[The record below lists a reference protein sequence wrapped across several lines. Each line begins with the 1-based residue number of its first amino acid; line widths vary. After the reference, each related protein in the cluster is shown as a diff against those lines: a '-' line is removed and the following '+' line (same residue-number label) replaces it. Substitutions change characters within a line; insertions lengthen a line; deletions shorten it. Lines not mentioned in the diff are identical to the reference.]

1 VVTGTSATR
10 NGTTTTTGG
19 GLGFPGGA
27 GLLGR

>member
-10 NGTTTTTGG
+10 NGTTNTTGG
-19 GLGFPGGA
+19 GIGFPGGA